1 MNLAREVHLLD
12 PANHLRHW
20 GPGRMVAAFADH
32 TGLVEMAVSRPVEI
46 DFVVDTPG
54 WEVS

>member
-54 WEVS
+54 WEVP